1 VSLPQNQKFQTWP
14 VDSNPARVAVMG
26 LGYVGCVSSACLAA
40 VGHRVIGVDR
50 DTHKID
56 SVMAG
61 AAPFHEPFLDGVVAE
76 TVHAGRLTASSDLR
90 ASVAASDI
98 VLVCVGTPSNA
109 YGNLSTEQLDR
120 VFAEIAATLGE
131 RTTPLTIAVRSTV
144 YPGTCDELMERHIGE
159 HALVS
164 VVSNPEFLREGTAVK
179 DFIDPSLVVVGGH
192 DAAAVD
198 RVAGLYSA
206 LDVPPAKVSL
216 RSAEMIKYAC
226 NAFHAL
232 KVAFAN
238 EIGTLAATL
247 GVPPAEVMETLCLDT
262 RLNVS
267 KAYLRPGFAFG
278 GSCLPKDLRALNYRS
293 ARANQN
299 LPLLESILDSNQRH
313 LDRAIHAVLSLP
325 ARRLGVFGLT
335 FKEDTDDLRES
346 PVVALIEAL
355 IGKGRQVRIYD
366 PNVNLESIYGSNK
379 NFLLNAVPHIG
390 NALTSRVEDL
400 TACAEYLILAQKP
413 APAHLAVLEASG
425 LPVLDLVG
433 PSLQFVPRQPS
444 SNG

>member
-1 VSLPQNQKFQTWP
+1 
-14 VDSNPARVAVMG
+14 
-26 LGYVGCVSSACLAA
+26 
-40 VGHRVIGVDR
+40 
-50 DTHKID
+50 
-56 SVMAG
+56 
-61 AAPFHEPFLDGVVAE
+61 
-76 TVHAGRLTASSDLR
+76 
-90 ASVAASDI
+90 
-98 VLVCVGTPSNA
+98 
-109 YGNLSTEQLDR
+109 
-120 VFAEIAATLGE
+120 
-131 RTTPLTIAVRSTV
+131 
-144 YPGTCDELMERHIGE
+144 
-159 HALVS
+159 
-164 VVSNPEFLREGTAVK
+164 
-179 DFIDPSLVVVGGH
+179 
-192 DAAAVD
+192 
-198 RVAGLYSA
+198 
-206 LDVPPAKVSL
+206 
-216 RSAEMIKYAC
+216 
-226 NAFHAL
+226 
-232 KVAFAN
+232 
-238 EIGTLAATL
+238 
-247 GVPPAEVMETLCLDT
+247 
-262 RLNVS
+262 
-267 KAYLRPGFAFG
+267 
-278 GSCLPKDLRALNYRS
+278 
-293 ARANQN
+293 
-299 LPLLESILDSNQRH
+299 LESILDSNQRH